1 MPLRLLAA
9 TFAARAQI
17 KLAGAV
23 AVTDI
28 LSVGQN
34 SAAVAAQSTSLL
46 AARVDVVTSVDFAL
60 VSCRRRVVFF
70 WAWRATV
77 SRWLLKDW
85 ASLGLGWGM
94 GMGLGLGTASSSGCG
109 AKGGRPYDLISNSLA
124 ISTICM
130 PVINTL

>member
-1 MPLRLLAA
+1 MLPLRLLAA

-34 SAAVAAQSTSLL
+34 SAAAAAAVQSTSLL
-46 AARVDVVTSVDFAL
+46 AVCVNVVTSVDFAL

-85 ASLGLGWGM
+85 ASAGLGM
-94 GMGLGLGTASSSGCG
+94 GNGIGHGDC
-109 AKGGRPYDLISNSLA
+109 K
-124 ISTICM
+124 
-130 PVINTL
+130 

>member
-1 MPLRLLAA
+1 MLPLRLLAA

-34 SAAVAAQSTSLL
+34 SAAAAAQSTSLL
-46 AARVDVVTSVDFAL
+46 AVCVNVVTSVDFAL

-70 WAWRATV
+70 LGLARDGFAMVVKGLGQRGIGNGKWDWAW
-77 SRWLLKDW
+77 
-85 ASLGLGWGM
+85 GL
-94 GMGLGLGTASSSGCG
+94 
-109 AKGGRPYDLISNSLA
+109 
-124 ISTICM
+124 
-130 PVINTL
+130 